1 MKQVAAKTKNK
12 SFLLR
17 FLIVAFC
24 AYMLVTLGAL
34 FKELSDSRETLNAT
48 LNQAKETSLRTEE
61 KQNLLDNS
69 NDQAIVERAA
79 RDHGYYYPYEHVF
92 FDVNH

>member
-1 MKQVAAKTKNK
+1 MATKTGNK

-17 FLIVAFC
+17 FLIVVFC
-24 AYMLVTLGAL
+24 AYMLVVVGAL
-34 FKELSDSRETLNAT
+34 IKELFDSRETLNAI
-48 LNQAKETSLRTEE
+48 LEQIKETSLRTEE

-69 NDQAIVERAA
+69 NDQAIIERAA

-92 FDVNH
+92 FDVNS

>member
-1 MKQVAAKTKNK
+1 MAAKTGNK

-17 FLIVAFC
+17 FLIVVFC
-24 AYMLVTLGAL
+24 AYMLVVVGAL
-34 FKELSDSRETLNAT
+34 LKELSDSRETLDAI
-48 LNQAKETSLRTEE
+48 LEQIKETSLRTEE

-92 FDVNH
+92 FDVNS

>member
-1 MKQVAAKTKNK
+1 MAAKTGNK

-17 FLIVAFC
+17 FLIVVFC
-24 AYMLVTLGAL
+24 AYMLVVVGAL
-34 FKELSDSRETLNAT
+34 IKELFDSRETLNAI
-48 LNQAKETSLRTEE
+48 LEQIKETSLRTEE

-92 FDVNH
+92 FDVNN